1 MRVNRV
7 GRTKKAVKVVAFT
20 AFWSKFSLKEGRV
33 DVTGVF
39 GYGLLVHDAVEKGR
53 RIVVE
58 EDVEVKLAGAGF
70 LRGATLFGL
79 IDEEGIGFMAAAS
92 VSRRMRA

>member
-1 MRVNRV
+1 M
-7 GRTKKAVKVVAFT
+7 
-20 AFWSKFSLKEGRV
+20 
-33 DVTGVF
+33 TGKLGCGV
-39 GYGLLVHDAVEKGR
+39 LVHDAVEKGR
-53 RIVVE
+53 HIVVE

-92 VSRRMRA
+92 VSRCMRA